1 MHLPLGDISL
11 RVSREQLLAA
21 ALAAALVTVG
31 LLGPLAPARGLII
44 GLAVFTG
51 GAYLVW
57 TVHPA
62 WTLSAGICLSVAA
75 GNWENLGIPGFLAP
89 DRWLLV
95 GGIAAVLFR
104 APPIRDRPPLRFG
117 TVHWVMVLTVT
128 WMAGEAA
135 FAHTLAGG
143 ELFKLFERLGVL
155 PYLLFLVA
163 PVVFAEERHRRALLA
178 ALVGLGG
185 YLGFTAL
192 METFGIDALVV
203 PSFITDP
210 TIGFHPDRA
219 RGPFLEAV
227 TNGAGLYAGV
237 LAAAMALYFWRG
249 TRSRQAAT
257 VVLVLCGVGLLFTE
271 TRSVWLG
278 GVVATVVAL
287 LAVRE
292 LRLWFLPVV
301 GVVAALM
308 AISLTTVPGLADQ
321 VTERSNDQRTVWDR
335 KNLATA
341 AVNMVEAHPLVGV
354 GWGRFRAESPPYFEQ
369 NADFPLTATKEVI
382 HNVFLTY
389 AAETG
394 LIGLSLWLLT
404 LALGAGAALRPGTR
418 PEARPWKVAAGAY
431 LVFYLTIASFVFSQV
446 FPNNMVWLLLGVAV
460 AAGGAGRD
468 PASRAPA

>member
-1 MHLPLGDISL
+1 MAL
-11 RVSREQLLAA
+11 RLSRDQLLAA
-21 ALAAALVTVG
+21 GLAAALVTVG
-31 LLGPLAPARGLII
+31 LLGPLSPARGPII
-44 GLAVFTG
+44 GVALLVG

-57 TVHPA
+57 HVHPA
-62 WTLSAGICLSVAA
+62 WTLSAGICLSVVA

-95 GGIAAVLFR
+95 GGVAAVLFR

-117 TVHWVMVLTVT
+117 AVHWVMVLTVV
-128 WMAGEAA
+128 WMWGEGT
-135 FAHTLAGG
+135 FAQTLSDKA
-143 ELFKLFERLGVL
+143 EVFKLFERLGVL

-163 PVVFAEERHRRALLA
+163 PVVFAEESRRRTLLA

-185 YLGFTAL
+185 YLGFTAF
-192 METFGIDALVV
+192 METANIGPLVV
-203 PSFITDP
+203 PSFINDTS
-210 TIGFHPDRA
+210 IGFHPDRA

-227 TNGAGLYAGV
+227 TNGAGLYTGV
-237 LAAAMALYFWRG
+237 LAAAVALYFWRG
-249 TRSRQAAT
+249 TRSRQAALA
-257 VVLVLCGVGLLFTE
+257 VLGLCAVGMLFTE

-292 LRLWFLPVV
+292 LRVWFLPVV
-301 GVVAALM
+301 GLVAALM
-308 AISLTTVPGLADQ
+308 AISLTTVPGLADR

-335 KNLATA
+335 KNLGTA
-341 AVNMVEAHPLVGV
+341 AANMVEAHPLVGV
-354 GWGRFRAESPPYFEQ
+354 GWGRFQAESAPYFEENQ
-369 NADFPLTATKEVI
+369 DFPLTATDEII

-404 LALGAGAALRPGTR
+404 LGMGAAAALRPGTR
-418 PEARPWKVAAGAY
+418 PEARPWKVAAGAF

-446 FPNNMVWLLLGVAV
+446 YPNNMVWLLMGVAV
-460 AAGGAGRD
+460 GAGGAIRPGG
-468 PASRAPA
+468 APEAAPEG